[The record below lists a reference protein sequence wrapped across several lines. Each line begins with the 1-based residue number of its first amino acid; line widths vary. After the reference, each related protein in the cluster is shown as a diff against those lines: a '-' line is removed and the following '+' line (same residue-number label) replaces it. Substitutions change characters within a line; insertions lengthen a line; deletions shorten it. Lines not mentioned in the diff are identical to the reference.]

1 MIKQPIPKP
10 SGWDSWNDDQKWNY
24 VLLFCE
30 HLENLIQKQGGHTQG
45 LHERLKL
52 VESKIAAEKS

>member
-30 HLENLIQKQGGHTQG
+30 HLENLIQKQGGAHSRVT
-45 LHERLKL
+45 RAA
-52 VESKIAAEKS
+52 KIG